1 MGQIPNEEVVELIK
15 KSRAVV
21 TATRMYEGQPKFL
34 CEASIYGIPAIF
46 PSFGGMIEFYQND
59 YQLKFEQYNYSD
71 LIDKFNLLEN
81 KQILKKTSDDVSNFI
96 AQKLSEKS
104 LNNKFKEIIK
114 KF

>member
-1 MGQIPNEEVVELIK
+1 
-15 KSRAVV
+15 
-21 TATRMYEGQPKFL
+21 
-34 CEASIYGIPAIF
+34 
-46 PSFGGMIEFYQND
+46 MIEFYQND

-71 LIDKFNLLEN
+71 LINKFNLLEN